1 MAVGPKM
8 GPAVVGRPPGVPEWR
23 LNLTSSD
30 PPSVRRMILVDF
42 HQMTSA
48 TVAGPSSLLASA
60 RNPTETKGTVFGSNT
75 AAGDL
80 HYFKASLRNESNG
93 TCSAFRKIFLRYRR
107 RFVTSSACWSG
118 ASASACATTR
128 ATGAAS
134 GDLHYFK
141 ASLRNESNGTCSAIL
156 RYRRRFVTSSA
167 CWSGALDWLRL
178 IGNFHSAPFSGR
190 SSEAAVSAQLELEK
204 FSWGCRGRAL

>member
-1 MAVGPKM
+1 MKGLGAFFSRPCCLRLVFRRAKFTCKDDFNSAAQIKKDEKKGKNIEKRTVGPKM

-30 PPSVRRMILVDF
+30 PPSVRRMILVGF

-48 TVAGPSSLLASA
+48 TVAFAVLVLFWLQRVP
-60 RNPTETKGTVFGSNT
+60 P
-75 AAGDL
+75 
-80 HYFKASLRNESNG
+80 
-93 TCSAFRKIFLRYRR
+93 RR
-107 RFVTSSACWSG
+107 RKARSLAPIRLPAISTTSRLLSETSQTAPAARSEKYF
-118 ASASACATTR
+118 CA
-128 ATGAAS
+128 
-134 GDLHYFK
+134 
-141 ASLRNESNGTCSAIL
+141 I
-156 RYRRRFVTSSA
+156 
-167 CWSGALDWLRL
+167 ALDSSRARPVGVAHRLRL